1 MGPVVAGMSGEGAGT
16 GGAESV
22 TSRVTKDL
30 GGLPLRWAVVAVAIS
45 LIQLADVIS
54 GLQTAR
60 RLGEDLPVWR
70 ALADGYS
77 SAGMIILLYPALRR
91 LARATPPWDGRLLRL
106 AVLQAA
112 GWAVYFAAY
121 LLGFSLIRLAA
132 YAAWGEVYRPN
143 WGPAALA
150 TAPSAL
156 IAYSLITAVVW
167 GALWLERRTAALA
180 AAAAPASAVFD
191 IRDGTRTIH
200 APVDDILAVCSAGNY
215 VEFHLADGRKPLMRA
230 TLAQVEAE
238 LSRHGLARTHR
249 SWLVNTRA
257 IAETRRVGAGDFELT
272 LAGGLTAPLSRRWR
286 HAVEAARGD

>member
-1 MGPVVAGMSGEGAGT
+1 MAPELVGMSGEGAGT

-22 TSRVTKDL
+22 TSRL

-60 RLGEDLPVWR
+60 RLGEDLPLWR

-77 SAGMIILLYPALRR
+77 SAGMIILLYPALRL
-91 LARATPPWDGRLLRL
+91 LARATPPWAGRLPRL
-106 AVLQAA
+106 AALQTA
-112 GWAVYFAAY
+112 GWMAYFAAY

-132 YAAWGEVYRPN
+132 YAANGEVYRPN
-143 WGPAALA
+143 WVPAALA

-180 AAAAPASAVFD
+180 MVAAPAPAVFD
-191 IRDGTRTIH
+191 IRDGSRTIH
-200 APVDDILAVCSAGNY
+200 APVDDILAVSSAGNY
-215 VEFHLADGRKPLMRA
+215 VEFRMADGRQILMRA
-230 TLAQVEAE
+230 TLAQIESE
-238 LSRHGLARTHR
+238 LAAHGFARTHR
-249 SWLVNTRA
+249 SWLVNRRA
-257 IAETRRVGAGDFELT
+257 IAETRRAGGGDFELT
-272 LAGGLTAPLSRRWR
+272 LAGGLKVPLSRRWR
-286 HAVEAARGD
+286 AALAP